1 MGGRSDGPCF
11 RQSPRRK
18 SAFAASRRSPA
29 IPSPSPQ
36 GRSLIGSLLLWPV
49 ALTMGLCFAAMTSP
63 VLADVLEQRVIY
75 DQDPWDPENRLEVG
89 DCQKGTDGS
98 ITCDTRPQGQVWVET
113 LVNGNNN

>member
-1 MGGRSDGPCF
+1 
-11 RQSPRRK
+11 
-18 SAFAASRRSPA
+18 
-29 IPSPSPQ
+29 
-36 GRSLIGSLLLWPV
+36 
-49 ALTMGLCFAAMTSP
+49 MGLCFTAMASP